1 MATAL
6 QGDARSTRAAAGP
19 LVSIPR
25 QAWMD
30 NLRVAVIAGV
40 IVTHVAAT
48 YAVPMPW
55 YYEERTAGDVTV
67 TLVSAL
73 LGPPVLFAMAML
85 FLVAGMLSP
94 SSLQRRGPRRFI
106 AERLVR
112 LGVPLALTVALI
124 VPATALVGELAEGA
138 VTPQDAGAF
147 FFARLAEADTGVMWF
162 AAVLLLFSIVY
173 AAVRSARPWRPHLI
187 TQIGGR
193 HLAALAAAIAVGS
206 FVVRVE
212 WPALSVT
219 PFHLNLWDWPSM
231 AGLFAL
237 GIVAGERH
245 WLQPV
250 PDLMRRWC
258 GWIALASFV
267 AALVFFAAVVVTGDD
282 RLLGGAN
289 PRAFILP
296 AVEGSLAVA
305 ASVWFV
311 GWFQRRWVYEGGL
324 ARALSRGSYGAYVL
338 HPAVIVL
345 LAVSVRW
352 LDVPVELKLV
362 VVGASGIAV
371 SFAAACALTRI
382 RPLRRIL

>member
-6 QGDARSTRAAAGP
+6 RADSLSVRAAAARV
-19 LVSIPR
+19 VSMPR

-55 YYEERTAGDVTV
+55 YYEERTAGEVTV

-94 SSLQRRGPRRFI
+94 SSLRRRGPRSFI
-106 AERLVR
+106 VERIVR
-112 LGVPLALTVALI
+112 LGVPLALTVVLI

-138 VTPQDAGAF
+138 VAPQDAGAF
-147 FFARLAEADTGVMWF
+147 FAARLVEADTGVMWF
-162 AAVLLLFSIVY
+162 AAVLLLFSIAY
-173 AAVRSARPWRPHLI
+173 AALRSIRPVRRPLA
-187 TQIGGR
+187 TQIRGR
-193 HLAALAAAIAVGS
+193 HLIGLAAAIALGS
-206 FVVRVE
+206 FAVRLQ
-212 WPALSVT
+212 WPALSAT
-219 PFHLNLWDWPSM
+219 AFHLNLWDWPSM
-231 AGLFAL
+231 AGLFVL

-250 PDLMRRWC
+250 PDRMRRRC
-258 GWIALASFV
+258 GWIALGSFI

-282 RLLGGAN
+282 RLLGGAD
-289 PRAFILP
+289 PRAWILP

-311 GWFQRRWVYEGGL
+311 GWFQRRWVYERAL
-324 ARALSRGSYGAYVL
+324 ARAMSRGSYGAYVL

-345 LAVSVRW
+345 LAVGVRW
-352 LDVPVELKLV
+352 LDVPAEVKLIAV
-362 VVGASGIAV
+362 AAAGIAV
-371 SFAAACALTRI
+371 SFAVAWALTRI
-382 RPLRRIL
+382 SPLRRIL

>member
-1 MATAL
+1 MVTAL
-6 QGDARSTRAAAGP
+6 QSDSLSVRAAP
-19 LVSIPR
+19 VVSMPR

-73 LGPPVLFAMAML
+73 LGPPVLFAMALL

-94 SSLQRRGPRRFI
+94 RSLQRRGPRRFI
-106 AERLVR
+106 VERLVR

-138 VTPQDAGAF
+138 VAPQDAGAF
-147 FFARLAEADTGVMWF
+147 FAARVATADTGVMWF
-162 AAVLLLFSIVY
+162 AAVLLLFSIAY
-173 AAVRSARPWRPHLI
+173 AALRSLRPSRPQLVSRIRGWHLV
-187 TQIGGR
+187 G
-193 HLAALAAAIAVGS
+193 LAAAIALGS
-206 FVVRVE
+206 FVVRLQ
-212 WPALSVT
+212 WPALSAT
-219 PFHLNLWDWPSM
+219 AFHLNLWDWPAM
-231 AGLFAL
+231 AGLFTL

-250 PDLMRRWC
+250 PDRMRRRC
-258 GWIALASFV
+258 GWIALGSFI

-282 RLLGGAN
+282 LLLGGAN
-289 PRAFILP
+289 AQALILP
-296 AVEGSLAVA
+296 AIEGSLAVS
-305 ASVWFV
+305 ASVWFA
-311 GWFQRRWVYEGGL
+311 GWFQRRWLREGAF

-345 LAVSVRW
+345 LAISVRW
-352 LDVPVELKLV
+352 LEVPVELKLV
-362 VVGASGIAV
+362 AVGALGIAV
-371 SFAAACALTRI
+371 SFAVAWALTRI
-382 RPLRRIL
+382 AVLRRIL